1 MEKVKGNTN
10 SMMSVVSVPVALTGL
25 LLLFFF
31 ATFFADDLMIDTEKL
46 VVLPLAA
53 AFAAVLGRIGILK
66 NSNLTTLFSL
76 GFILVA
82 IILDLLSIVDPL
94 VSLTFVITGVSTV
107 YLANSKRNE
116 EATIVFSIIA
126 GFHLAVSY
134 ASGMPELTL
143 AEGSSVQGQII
154 DIERASI
161 AANFFSFWIA
171 SITLGI
177 IMAIFMRGVI
187 DQPGKGNL
195 FSFLPPSK
203 DLKVDNLIVASI
215 ILIVNLIPLV
225 WISSI
230 TDASQFESHL
240 YLGNVWS
247 IVTTVVVMFVTF
259 CRSERWHVIGS
270 LVAVNWV
277 IYTLAHLVEIGNTLP
292 TSIDFLSSDD
302 TISTLTWFGI
312 WFWTNILTA
321 MFASRGYFG
330 DISPRREPSSFRKWW
345 QTNYYSILLGSAVII
360 GFLVRT
366 GWNVLPAMNANITGI
381 WDMSGGSDP
390 WYMKRVVDYIIMER
404 SHFIFDADRAYPVG
418 GINPRPPLFS
428 WYLALGGLALEWITG
443 MPSED
448 VVWWSVAGLPA
459 IFGALIVLP
468 VSGIARRVHSSQAG
482 IIAAWLMALM
492 PGHIDKATFGL
503 ADHDSFAL
511 LFLTLAFY
519 YWVKSVEGT
528 NSERMFR
535 NPSANPLY
543 LVAGVRQMWHSNPI
557 VMANATLAGICFSTV
572 ALGWKG
578 FVYGPGILFLAFA
591 AQIVMNLFRRR
602 DSLQLTSAAIQM
614 MITTLVM
621 PLPFYIWPGM
631 NLLLA
636 PSGFQ
641 PMFYIVGFTIALG
654 WVSCSFRDKPWL
666 LVLGS
671 GVVLFGGILG
681 ILWILQQAELY
692 DGWDIL
698 FTGGFYF
705 SKNKIF
711 GTIGEAQ
718 APSRGVLFAS
728 YGPIVTLIAIGY
740 AFILLWRGGRN
751 DRPSQS
757 LLGLWVIIATYM
769 AWTAGRFIFN
779 ATPAMAVVGA
789 IGIAALWKAA
799 DFSNFTK
806 VWRRSGIGTPK
817 ARFASARSASRK
829 HPMIPA
835 LVLVF
840 MLVASQHVTYGIDS
854 GIPRGEPSAGDVDQT
869 IYDMTPDILRFE
881 ILGLSILDDS
891 AHNPTDTCAS
901 GCWYMGTFGS
911 GFNGG
916 GWNMAYEWLSE
927 QDTDKNFTN
936 RPAFVSWWDYGFQ
949 ALESGDHPTVADN
962 FQSGIPNSGAML
974 LSSGQEQT
982 IAMFITSLIQG
993 DKQYEEGSDFTPE
1006 FVEVINRHL
1015 TTQQQV
1021 DELTSIMNFGVGD
1034 VDFVQARALTLID
1047 QDEEVELLHGSKLDS
1062 NGLPG
1067 QSLWYV
1073 HEEGVQSGNSTMD
1086 ESEAR
1091 ALYNSIRDRTEEAR
1105 NNNNDNSNDEITH
1118 YIIGEYHYTSDLVE
1132 DFDDVST
1139 NLHRANARLA
1149 LARAFLTSVFTL
1161 PELVDLY
1168 DDLSTSLEYEVQTY
1182 DGKLGEKVTRNNEI
1196 RYFAIDDR
1204 LYPLGGMYYEDSS
1217 YHRGQT
1223 TGIFYA
1229 PTTLSGLDPDNYIE
1243 SVYITQRGDAPQR
1256 GMTGQEYEAAYLNDI
1271 VAQQSGALQDSSQI
1285 IRLVDIEYRQTEE
1298 FFETMVARIY
1308 VGYGTSTL
1316 GLSGNP
1322 STPSPTWAL
1331 SGTPGSALEYT
1342 YALPGAMMNHFVIA
1356 NWYNDGTDS
1365 PDNDNN
1371 SIPDVF
1377 DGGYASIGRANSNV
1391 KIVKY
1396 YSGATLEGTVTLD
1409 EVGPIPNARIL
1420 IERDAFSGDETAD
1433 EEGNVVDMDQRTYWV
1448 PIGTTDADEN
1458 GDYSFVVPA
1467 GRIRVSAFFGEPN
1480 LDDARMQFASNA
1492 RAIGNQML
1500 QDIATESTDD
1510 LGERQVNLVTGILAN
1525 VSGSQWLAET
1535 IVNVS
1540 GSDGHSNGES
1550 IINADISATPSF
1562 ATGRL
1567 SWTGEGEFDGQ
1578 AITNAIVELTPSWDE
1593 ISLEPI
1599 TLETSTGTVTGSNL
1613 IFQGIGEVTFTGDG
1627 EVTSTGIATVSD
1639 FIGTHTQTIQHGHSL
1654 TGDGEFSGRGTFSG
1668 TISDHDPS
1676 QIADCNENQTMPED
1690 NEICLLP
1697 DEQYLVD
1704 GVINATGRFTSN
1716 GTSSFSQIHNGSTI
1730 SGSGYFKI
1738 DSSDESLDSYGTIN
1752 GTGTF
1757 TGEGT
1762 FSGPM
1767 VREGTFHVNDAV
1779 PGLYDI
1785 TVIFEDETRVDL
1797 DDQFIIGFSG
1807 LSQIQEVDVAGGVIV
1822 GDLIDTAGQPI
1833 LGSLLML
1840 DKDSDSEDSN
1850 GECSEIMYAPC
1861 HITAAE
1867 NGSLYF
1873 GPITPGEYTFV
1884 LDQDSDG
1891 FNEAE
1896 LSQTYTSEEGTIT
1909 NFPSPIGNFYD
1920 LTFTLDRFENTSNVA
1935 VTEIDVLFTS
1945 ADGTNGEVTSV
1956 YDSDLLEYH
1965 VELAEGNWILSHT
1978 LSESEQLWEEIAMFD
1993 DHIDSFTFRTSTS
2006 VTGVAY
2012 YETGSP
2018 DVIDG
2023 VESIE
2028 NAQTIENVPVN
2039 FYWDG
2044 FSTTAITDGDGVF
2057 NVVLPVGAV
2066 VDATVNAGVYN
2077 VVNGTRF
2084 TVQEGMDNITMIA
2097 RPGNIVEGSIN
2108 INRLGNFYSSSLE
2121 GWEDATIFASHESIE
2136 AVWVIDVDRNGQFSV
2151 VLPNGNWTFD
2161 TDIDWLNI
2169 SSSTLYVDGNN
2180 DTMNIYSYPVDS
2192 TVDIEFFLDNS
2203 GDNNFSNGT
2212 PVIYDFSI
2220 VSLNS
2225 FGETINVSSNS
2236 NYWVDAGQV
2245 SIPVEAGSYKINV
2258 EISDA
2263 RSGDLFGTRIMTGDT
2278 YFDVGYGGDLV
2289 TRSIGFDPEWRVDL
2303 TFNNYSGGLLSDE
2316 NVKFINTDNG
2326 WILSRMTDSN
2336 GTLIDHLPEGEWIAS
2351 IAAVDTGDGVVEGLR
2366 ELITVSPEN
2375 ADVKMTLNTIELAS
2389 FNVQLQGPDN
2399 QSLEGVDIV
2408 LTSNDGL
2415 GKIHLDLTDSFGN
2428 SEGLI
2433 FPGSWNIEVNH
2444 TDDRR
2449 RYVIESTELSN
2460 GPLSSGPAGDFVL
2473 FTENLVELS
2482 GNVFWDLNDDDDSD
2496 VGEGVSE
2503 VAIHMTSDDYG
2514 EYHLVTD
2521 GAGDWSIYVPLD
2533 SYWDVTATTLG
2544 FSEEN
2549 RTISV
2554 SSPNSVDIELTAGS
2568 VGVSGNVTHNDIVS
2582 IGDSV
2587 ELTLIPIQGMIRDR
2601 VTPTKILVDGTWNG
2615 AWNASVEPGRWILRA
2630 EHQESNLIAMSV
2642 IDADISE
2649 GGSSDVELELGGWLY
2664 LSTMWLNYDGDVGDL
2679 GDSNLMDLEFI
2690 VQLGAGIQWDAVLDN
2705 EGATSILLPSGT
2717 VEVSSSFSVEQM
2729 NRIMEYNAGNNIN
2742 IPASATNLLASTNQ
2756 EISFTRTANHNI
2768 ESEITSMIG
2777 GNSSNDDFSDVE
2789 ILFADDG
2796 NYTTV
2801 EYTITVDYLGHEP
2814 ISAYSVVGNVAGT
2827 DGSDW
2832 NVTFFDDSENSDNN
2846 SSGIWLNEYSFDM
2859 GLDGDN
2865 TSFDLHV
2872 RVDAANRSTAQSL
2885 EEGHTVSIQFMS
2897 SSGLSHTQQLL
2908 LRVPQYHEFELL
2920 ELSEVFGI
2928 RPGEELSIPME
2939 IRNAGNGDERFEFEF
2954 DDSQLPEGWERTGA
2968 TSHTLGAFVTTTHTI
2983 KVIAPEDVS
2992 GDEDFTITVY
3002 TTDKSGGTY
3011 PAIPIQVKMSS
3022 PVLEVK
3028 EVFSNSEPVFGTIH
3042 KFIVTVENTG
3052 LVDSNNVDLNASIRG
3067 TDVFGVTTMDV
3078 PAGQEVNFFI
3088 DVDLSSFSAEQVWV
3102 DFTIEGDDV
3111 GEDPDVE
3118 SKRYTL
3124 RSPGVD
3130 DSDATNYLMWALI
3143 AMLIFAIYYF
3153 TRGGIRRPGAPF

>member
-1 MEKVKGNTN
+1 
-10 SMMSVVSVPVALTGL
+10 MMSVASVPVALTGL

-31 ATFFADDLMIDTEKL
+31 ATTFADDVMIDTGKL
-46 VVLPLAA
+46 VILPLAA
-53 AFAAVLGRIGILK
+53 ASAAVLGRIGILN
-66 NSNLTTLFSL
+66 NSSMASLLSL

-82 IILDLLSIVDPL
+82 IILEIFSIADPIL
-94 VSLTFVITGVSTV
+94 SLTFVTTGIFTL
-107 YLANSKRNE
+107 YLTKSERNE
-116 EATIVFSIIA
+116 EATVVFSIIA

-134 ASGMPELTL
+134 ASGMPELTI
-143 AEGSSVQGQII
+143 AEGSSVQGQFI

-171 SITLGI
+171 SITLGV
-177 IMAIFMRGVI
+177 IMAIFMRGMV

-195 FSFLPPSK
+195 FSFLPESFNPSENREP
-203 DLKVDNLIVASI
+203 LVVALII
-215 ILIVNLIPLV
+215 FIVNLIPLM

-230 TDASQFESHL
+230 TDVVQFESHL

-247 IVTTVVVMFVTF
+247 IFTTIVVMFVAF
-259 CRSERWHVIGS
+259 CRAERWHVIGG
-270 LVAVNWV
+270 LVSVNWV
-277 IYTLAHLVEIGNTLP
+277 IYTLAHLVEIGNSLP

-312 WFWTNILTA
+312 WFWTNVLTA

-345 QTNYYSILLGSAVII
+345 QTNYYSILLASAVIV
-360 GFLVRT
+360 GFLIRT

-443 MPSED
+443 IPSED

-459 IFGALIVLP
+459 VFGALIILP

-519 YWVKSVEGT
+519 YWVKAVEGT

-543 LVAGVRQMWHSNPI
+543 LVAGIRQMWHSNPV
-557 VMANATLAGICFSTV
+557 VMANATLAGISFSTV

-591 AQIVMNLFRRR
+591 AQIIMNLFRRR

-614 MITTLVM
+614 MMTTLIM

-654 WVSCSFRDKPWL
+654 WVTCSFRDKPWL

-671 GVVLFGGILG
+671 GGILFGGILG
-681 ILWILQQAELY
+681 ILWVLQQADQY

-728 YGPIVTLIAIGY
+728 YGPIVTIIAIGY
-740 AFILLWRGGRN
+740 AFVLLWRGGRN
-751 DRPSQS
+751 DKPSQS

-789 IGIAALWKAA
+789 IGIAALWKSA
-799 DFSNFTK
+799 DFSNFAK
-806 VWRRSGIGTPK
+806 VWRRSGIGTPR

-835 LVLVF
+835 LLLVF
-840 MLVASQHVTYGIDS
+840 LLIASQHATYGIDS
-854 GIPRGEPSAGDVDQT
+854 GIPRGESSAGDVDQT

-881 ILGLSILDDS
+881 ILGLSLLDDS

-982 IAMFITSLIQG
+982 VAMFITSLIQG

-1006 FVEVINRHL
+1006 FVEVINGHL
-1015 TTQQQV
+1015 NYPQLA
-1021 DELTSIMNFGVGD
+1021 ELTSIMNFGVGD
-1034 VDFVQARALTLID
+1034 VEFVQSRALTLID
-1047 QDEEVELLHGSKLDS
+1047 QDEDVELLHGSKLDS

-1067 QSLWYV
+1067 QSMWYV
-1073 HEEGVQSGNSTMD
+1073 HEDGIQSGNSTMD
-1086 ESEAR
+1086 ENEAR
-1091 ALYNSIRDRTEEAR
+1091 ALYNSIRDRTEESR
-1105 NNNNDNSNDEITH
+1105 NNNDNSEDGEITH
-1118 YIIGEYHYTSDLVE
+1118 YVIGEYYYTSDLVE

-1168 DDLSTSLEYEVQTY
+1168 DDLSTSLEYEVQNY
-1182 DGKLGEKVTRNNEI
+1182 DGSLGEKITRNNEI

-1256 GMTGQEYEAAYLNDI
+1256 GMTGQQYEDEYLNDI

-1342 YALPGAMMNHFVIA
+1342 YALPGAMMNHFAIA

-1409 EVGPIPNARIL
+1409 EVGPIPNARVL
-1420 IERDAFSGDETAD
+1420 IERDAFSGDEIPD
-1433 EEGNVVDMDQRTYWV
+1433 EDGNIVDRDQRTYWV

-1458 GDYSFVVPA
+1458 GDYSFIVPA
-1467 GRIRVSAFFGEPN
+1467 GRIRVSAFFGEPD
-1480 LDDARMQFASNA
+1480 LDEARMQFASNA

-1500 QDIATESTDD
+1500 QDIATESSSE
-1510 LGERQVNLVTGILAN
+1510 LGERQINLVTGILGN

-1550 IINADISATPSF
+1550 HINADITASPSF

-1567 SWTGEGEFDGQ
+1567 SWSGDGEFDGE
-1578 AITNAIVELTPSWDE
+1578 AITNAIVELSPSWDE
-1593 ISLEPI
+1593 ISMDPI
-1599 TLETSTGTVTGSNL
+1599 SLETSTGTVSGSNL

-1627 EVTSTGIATVSD
+1627 EFTSTGIASVSD
-1639 FIGTHTQTIQHGHSL
+1639 FVGTHTQTIQHGHSL

-1668 TISDHDPS
+1668 TISFDTSEDV
-1676 QIADCNENQTMPED
+1676 QMIDCNQNGTMPED
-1690 NEICLLP
+1690 SNICVL
-1697 DEQYLVD
+1697 DEDQYLID
-1704 GVINATGRFTSN
+1704 GVVNATGKFTSN

-1730 SGSGYFKI
+1730 SGSGYFSI

-1767 VREGTFHVNDAV
+1767 VREGTFHINDAV
-1779 PGLYDI
+1779 PGLYDVTI
-1785 TVIFEDETRVDL
+1785 IFEEGTRVDI
-1797 DDQFIIGFSG
+1797 DDQFIIGHSG
-1807 LSQIQEVDVAGGVIV
+1807 ISQIQEIDVAGGIIT
-1822 GDLIDTAGQPI
+1822 GDLVDSDGEPI
-1833 LGSLLML
+1833 SSSVIMLGV
-1840 DKDSDSEDSN
+1840 DSDSESN
-1850 GECSEIMYAPC
+1850 GECSEVMYAPC
-1861 HITAAE
+1861 HITAEE
-1867 NGSLYF
+1867 NGSLNF

-1884 LDQDSDG
+1884 LDQDGDDFS
-1891 FNEAE
+1891 EAE
-1896 LSQTYTSEEGTIT
+1896 ISHTFTSEEGTTVI
-1909 NFPSPIGNFYD
+1909 FPSPIETFYD
-1920 LTFTLDRFENTSNVA
+1920 LTFTLDRIVNSSNVA
-1935 VTEIDVLFTS
+1935 VTDIDVLFTNV
-1945 ADGTNGEVTSV
+1945 DGTHGQVTSV
-1956 YDSDLLEYH
+1956 YDADLLQYN

-1978 LSESEQLWEEIAMFD
+1978 LSETEQLWEEIGMFENQLE
-1993 DHIDSFTFRTSTS
+1993 SYTFRTSTS

-2023 VESIE
+2023 VESTD
-2028 NAQTIENVPVN
+2028 NAQTIPNVPVN
-2039 FYWDG
+2039 FFWDG
-2044 FSTTAITDGDGVF
+2044 FSTTAITDENGVF
-2057 NVVLPVGAV
+2057 NVVLPIGEV
-2066 VDATVNAGVYN
+2066 VDAIVNAGVFN

-2084 TVQEGMDNITMIA
+2084 TVNENMDNVTMIA
-2097 RPGNIVEGSIN
+2097 RPGNLVDGSIN
-2108 INRLGNFYSSSLE
+2108 INRLGNFYSSSID
-2121 GWEDATIFASHESIE
+2121 GWEAVTVFASHESID
-2136 AVWVIDVDRNGQFSV
+2136 AVWVVDVDQNGQFSV
-2151 VLPNGNWTFD
+2151 VLPDGNWTFETD
-2161 TDIDWLNI
+2161 TEWLNM
-2169 SSSTLYVDGNN
+2169 SSSTLYVDGDN
-2180 DTMNIYSYPVDS
+2180 DTMNIYAYPMDS
-2192 TVDIEFFLDNS
+2192 PVEIEFFLDNS
-2203 GDNNFSNGT
+2203 GDNNFDNGT
-2212 PVIYDFSI
+2212 PVVYDFSI
-2220 VSLNS
+2220 VSLTS
-2225 FGETINVSSNS
+2225 FGETINVSADSD
-2236 NYWVDAGQV
+2236 YWIETGFV
-2245 SIPVEAGSYKINV
+2245 SLPVEAGSYKINV

-2263 RSGDLFGTRIMTGDT
+2263 RSGDLFGTRIMTGES
-2278 YFDVGYGGDLV
+2278 YFDVGYSGDGV
-2289 TRSIGFDPEWRVDL
+2289 SRSIGFDPEWRVDL
-2303 TFNNYSGGLLSDE
+2303 TFVNYSNGPLAGE

-2326 WILSRMTDSN
+2326 WILSRLTDSN

-2351 IAAVDTGDGVVEGLR
+2351 ISAVDTGDGIIEGIR
-2366 ELITVSPEN
+2366 EIITVSADN
-2375 ADVKMTLNTIELAS
+2375 AEVAMTLQTIELAS
-2389 FNVQLQGPDN
+2389 FNVNLQGPDD
-2399 QSLEGVDIV
+2399 QPLEGVDVI

-2415 GKIHLDLTDSFGN
+2415 GKIHLDLTDASGTT
-2428 SEGLI
+2428 EGMVY
-2433 FPGSWNIEVNH
+2433 PGSWNIEVNH

-2449 RYVIESTELSN
+2449 RYLIDSTELSN
-2460 GPLSSGPAGDFVL
+2460 GPLSSGPAGDFTL
-2473 FTENLVELS
+2473 LTENLAELS

-2496 VGEGVSE
+2496 VGEGVSD
-2503 VAIHMTSDDYG
+2503 VTVHMTSEGQG

-2521 GAGDWSIYVPLD
+2521 GAGDWSVYVPIGT
-2533 SYWDVTATTLG
+2533 YWNVTASTSG

-2549 RTISV
+2549 RTVSV
-2554 SSPNSVDIELTAGS
+2554 DSPNSVDIELTAGS
-2568 VGVSGNVTHNDIVS
+2568 VGVSGNVSHDDIVS
-2582 IGDSV
+2582 IGDEV

-2615 AWNASVEPGRWILRA
+2615 AWNASVEPGRWIIRA
-2630 EHQESNLIAMSV
+2630 EHQDSNLIAMSV

-2649 GGSSDVELELGGWLY
+2649 GGNSDLELEFGGWLY
-2664 LSTMWLNYDGDVGDL
+2664 LSSMWLNYDGEVGNLAED
-2679 GDSNLMDLEFI
+2679 NLMDLEFI
-2690 VQLGAGIQWDAVLDN
+2690 IQLGAGIEWDGILDE
-2705 EGATSILLPSGT
+2705 EGGISILLPSGT
-2717 VEVSSSFSVEQM
+2717 VEISSSFSVDQM
-2729 NRIMEYNAGNNIN
+2729 NRVMDYNAGNNIN
-2742 IPASATNLLASTNQ
+2742 IPSSATNLLASTNQ
-2756 EISFTRTANHNI
+2756 EISFTRAANHKI
-2768 ESEITSMIG
+2768 ESNISSMIG
-2777 GNSSNDDFSDVE
+2777 GNSSSIDLSDVQ
-2789 ILFADDG
+2789 ILFAEDG

-2814 ISAYSVVGNVAGT
+2814 ISAYNVVANVAGT
-2827 DGSDW
+2827 DGSEW
-2832 NVTFFDDSENSDNN
+2832 NVTFLDDKGTSDN
-2846 SSGIWLNEYSFDM
+2846 SSDDEWLEEYSFDM

-2885 EEGHTVSIQFMS
+2885 AEGHTVSIQFIS
-2897 SSGLSHTQQLL
+2897 TSGLSNTQELV
-2908 LRVPQYHEFELL
+2908 LRVPQFHGFELI
-2920 ELSEVFGI
+2920 EMPDVFGI
-2928 RPGEELSIPME
+2928 RPGEEISIPIE
-2939 IRNAGNGDERFEFEF
+2939 FRNSGNGDERFEFEF
-2954 DDSQLPEGWERTGA
+2954 DDSQLPDGWERTGA
-2968 TSHTLGAFVTTTHTI
+2968 TSHTLGAFTTTTHTI
-2983 KVIAPEDVS
+2983 KVIAPQDVA

-3002 TTDKSGGTY
+3002 VTDKSGGTY
-3011 PAIPIQVKMSS
+3011 PAIPIQVKISS
-3022 PVLEVK
+3022 PILEVK
-3028 EVFSNSEPVFGTIH
+3028 EVFSNSEPIYGTIH

-3052 LVDSNNVDLNASIRG
+3052 LVDSNNVDLNASLRG
-3067 TDVFGVTTMDV
+3067 KDVFGVTTMDV
-3078 PAGQEVNFFI
+3078 PAGEEVNFFI
-3088 DVDLSSFSAEQVWV
+3088 DVDLSSLGAEQVWV

-3111 GEDPDVE
+3111 GANPDIE